1 MDKQESRIVRILE
14 NLIEFGY
21 VEVTEFLQDF
31 NVSESTLRRDFNR
44 IVKYM
49 PYSKVSGREYGLNL
63 DINLKK
69 YIPNTKKIAFYIDK
83 DDNLNYQSYLEDLFS
98 NINNLPHISN
108 RRYKEIEQFKDYEM
122 TYCIVNEMAIRNIRV
137 SKLIRVFHK
146 LASYQDKKNEKYNE
160 YKTILQHNA
169 NLDIEQKN
177 KYQTYLKTCNIYSKK
192 HIIDKIFTILKEE
205 YMVSPLQCRVE
216 ELHYDP
222 NYNKYTTLQDF
233 NSDSEHIQSILNG
246 EVKLNTNHFYMHK
259 HVREND
265 NAYVPKKEDGFIL
278 EQKKYNKS
286 HNFEYSIIKPSFS
299 RNIIDNNVTTLSINF
314 SLPKEEILAYIS
326 HIKDALYSNKQDR
339 RIKTPE
345 ELTRDQTY
353 LNSFSRL
360 KKSDIANY
368 FFIYDFV
375 TKRVEILK
383 ENYKKEKLEKQD
395 NQEDYESVYT
405 YGNEAKYR
413 NEYGYDEDIEKEHKE
428 SIFKEK
434 LLKKQVKLDVQS
446 IKRYYYTMY
455 HFINK
460 LEYREL
466 VNSAFYKPKI
476 DDARLLSTDEQQS
489 IRSKVILGFEQNLS
503 ISKISQMTQMSQ
515 SRIYALKRQYNSGD
529 KNLIIKQR
537 GRLTGNK
544 LLTDEMDKQIIEKL
558 LKSDN
563 LWDKES
569 LRAMIKEKL
578 GKQLSISSIVNYLKS
593 KQIKFD
599 IIINH
604 PIKQMTIKEWIE
616 LSSPNIKA
624 EAKKDNAIICWTDA
638 FCKQEIGNG
647 LYLTKIIVYP
657 RTKFMFCLDNSH
669 DIDSFVNFL
678 TILIAHY
685 NKMIY
690 LIVDSFSNDS
700 LQADEKE
707 KIDIFLQQ
715 NNKKIKFYK

>member
-1 MDKQESRIVRILE
+1 MTKIENRIARILE
-14 NLIEFGY
+14 DLIKFSVVQE
-21 VEVTEFLQDF
+21 TKFLNDF
-31 NVSESTLRRDFNR
+31 NVSKSTLRRDFNSV
-44 IVKYM
+44 VKYM
-49 PYSKVSGREYGLNL
+49 PYSKVSGSEYGIDL
-63 DINLKK
+63 DINLKNYVTNIQRTAS
-69 YIPNTKKIAFYIDK
+69 YIAN
-83 DDNLNYQSYLEDLFS
+83 DDNPIRRDYLENIFS
-98 NINNLPHISN
+98 AINKIPH
-108 RRYKEIEQFKDYEM
+108 RKHLRYREIEQFKDYEM

-146 LASYQDKKNEKYNE
+146 LASHQDHKNKKYSE
-160 YKTILQHNA
+160 YELILQSNT
-169 NLDIEQKN
+169 NLDEELKN
-177 KYQTYLKTCNIYSKK
+177 KYTEYLKTCNIYSKK

-345 ELTRDQTY
+345 ELTRNQIY
-353 LNSFSRL
+353 LSSFTKL
-360 KKSDIANY
+360 NKSEIANY

-375 TKRVEILK
+375 TKRKEILK
-383 ENYKKEKLEKQD
+383 ESYEQEKYEKKAKQVKEE
-395 NQEDYESVYT
+395 EDYAHGYQ
-405 YGNEAKYR
+405 YA
-413 NEYGYDEDIEKEHKE
+413 YGYDEDIEKEHTE
-428 SIFKEK
+428 SIFKDK
-434 LLKKQVKLDVQS
+434 LLKKQTKLDEKS
-446 IKRYYYTMY
+446 INRYYYTMY
-455 HFINK
+455 HYIDN

-466 VNSAFYKPKI
+466 VNSAFYKPKV
-476 DDARLLSTDEQQS
+476 DDLRLLSTHEQQA
-489 IRSKVILGFEQNLS
+489 IRKQVIEGFEQNLP
-503 ISKISQMTQMSQ
+503 IEKISHLTGMSK
-515 SRIYALKRQYNSGD
+515 SRVYALKTQYKKDIDNT
-529 KNLIIKQR
+529 LRIKKR
-537 GRLTGNK
+537 GRAPGSKK
-544 LLTDEMDKQIIEKL
+544 LSEELDKQIVEKL
-558 LKSDN
+558 LAN
-563 LWDKES
+563 NILWDKDS
-569 LRAMIKEKL
+569 VRVMINDKL
-578 GKQLSISSIVNYLKS
+578 NRQFSISSIVNYLKS

-599 IIINH
+599 NKIDH
-604 PIKQMTIKEWIE
+604 PVKQMTIKEWIE
-616 LSSPNIKA
+616 LSFPNIKA

-638 FCKQEIGNG
+638 FCKQEIDNG

-669 DIDSFVNFL
+669 DLDSFINFL

-685 NKMIY
+685 NQMIY

-700 LQADEKE
+700 LQTDKKE